1 MSGEPASPAAA
12 LLRDAIS
19 LQEALQLSRREARA
33 EAERLLMHALGI
45 ARAQFAAHPEH
56 AAAASSDPAY
66 RAMLARRLSGEPIA
80 YILGYREFY
89 GLEFEV
95 TPTVLIPRADT
106 ELLVDLA
113 LERLPND
120 AQGWVADLGTGT
132 GCVAI
137 AIARARPRL
146 RVLACDISADALRV
160 AARNAQRHGASN
172 VAFLQGDW
180 LRAIADASLDLI
192 VSNPP
197 YIRAEDGHL
206 AQLRHEPQRA
216 LVSGPDGLQ
225 AWRAIAADAS
235 RCLVSGGWLLMEHGY
250 DQEEVCRELLQACG
264 FCDVVGARDLGG
276 NPRVTG
282 GRGPRRG

>member
-1 MSGEPASPAAA
+1 MRGEYASPAAP
-12 LLRDAIS
+12 LLRDAIR
-19 LQEALQLSRREARA
+19 LQEALHLDKREARA

-45 ARAQFAAHPEH
+45 SRAQLAAHPEH
-56 AAAASSDPAY
+56 AAAAASDPAY

-80 YILGYREFY
+80 YILGCREFY

-95 TPTVLIPRADT
+95 TPAVLIPRADT

-113 LERLPND
+113 LERLPCD
-120 AQGWVADLGTGT
+120 VGGRVADLGTGS

-146 RVLACDISADALRV
+146 RVIAGDVSSEALQV
-160 AARNAQRHGASN
+160 AARNAQRHGVPN

-180 LRAIADASLDLI
+180 LRALDEGCLDLI

-197 YIRAEDGHL
+197 YIRAADEHL

-216 LVSGPDGLQ
+216 LVSGQDGLQ
-225 AWRAIAADAS
+225 AWRAITADAS

-250 DQEEVCRELLQACG
+250 DQEEICRELLQAG
-264 FCDVVGARDLGG
+264 GYCDVVSARDLGG

-282 GRGPRRG
+282 GRARRRG